1 MPEPSGPEQETSYLN
16 CAIPQTHWRRLE
28 ALTPVGALN
37 ERFLGC
43 AMRPSGVN
51 RAKWCRSRKCDTRVA
66 SLGMSGVEEY
76 SCVLA
81 DSDASKM
88 NVSWCQ

>member
-37 ERFLGC
+37 ERFLGY
-43 AMRPSGVN
+43 AMRPLTAANQRAARGVPP
-51 RAKWCRSRKCDTRVA
+51 AGGTTSAVMKAEEKGPI
-66 SLGMSGVEEY
+66 SLGKEAAERG
-76 SCVLA
+76 
-81 DSDASKM
+81 
-88 NVSWCQ
+88 